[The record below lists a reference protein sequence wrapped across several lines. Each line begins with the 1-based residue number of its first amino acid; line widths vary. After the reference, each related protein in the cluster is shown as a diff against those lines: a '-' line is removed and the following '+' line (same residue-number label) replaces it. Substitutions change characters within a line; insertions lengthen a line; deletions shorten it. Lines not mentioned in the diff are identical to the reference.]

1 MNTNLL
7 GLDTK
12 QLLRALGHAT
22 DLSTMSGGAAS
33 HGEIVRFLSGKDPD
47 SPKLGRQL
55 KPLVRK
61 LEEGV
66 SITDDDMGAP
76 YADEG
81 EPVRWCYDL
90 SQDETVEGIN
100 LLNTLYQS
108 GELSLHE
115 AFALLKSASPGG
127 DRITLQQLSLPVYGN
142 YCGAGHGDRTGRTP
156 PTDAVDAVCREHDRC
171 YRRLGDFD
179 FRCDRALIRDM
190 PSAIANTTS
199 PVGKSVGFLALLH
212 FSSTLLPS
220 RRPRR

>member
-1 MNTNLL
+1 MNTKLL
-7 GLDTK
+7 GLDSE

-22 DLSTMSGGAAS
+22 DLST
-33 HGEIVRFLSGKDPD
+33 ITRLLSEKDLD
-47 SPKLGRQL
+47 SPELRRL
-55 KPLVRK
+55 VKPLVRK

-76 YADEG
+76 YTDEG

-108 GELSLHE
+108 GELSLRE
-115 AFALLKSASPGG
+115 AFELLKSASPGG
-127 DRITLQQLSLPVYGN
+127 DQITPQQLSLPVYGN
-142 YCGAGHGDRTGRTP
+142 YCGAGHGDPTGRTP
-156 PTDAVDAVCREHDRC
+156 PTDAVDAICREHDLC

-190 PSAIANTTS
+190 PSAIADTPS
-199 PVGKSVGFLALLH
+199 PIGKSVGFLALLH

>member
-1 MNTNLL
+1 MSTNLL
-7 GLDTK
+7 GLDTE
-12 QLLRALGHAT
+12 QLLRALGHTT
-22 DLSTMSGGAAS
+22 DLSTMSGRATS
-33 HGEIVRFLSGKDPD
+33 HDEIARLLSGKDPD
-47 SPKLGRQL
+47 SPELGRL
-55 KPLVRK
+55 VKPLVRK

-81 EPVRWCYDL
+81 EPVRWGYDL

-115 AFALLKSASPGG
+115 AFELLKSASPGG
-127 DRITLQQLSLPVYGN
+127 DQITPQQLSLPVYGN
-142 YCGAGHGDRTGRTP
+142 YCGAGHGDPTGRTP
-156 PTDAVDAVCREHDRC
+156 PTDAVDAICREHDRC

-190 PSAIANTTS
+190 PSAIADTPS
-199 PVGKSVGFLALLH
+199 PIGKSVGFLALLH
-212 FSSTLLPS
+212 FSSTVLPS
-220 RRPRR
+220 RQPRR